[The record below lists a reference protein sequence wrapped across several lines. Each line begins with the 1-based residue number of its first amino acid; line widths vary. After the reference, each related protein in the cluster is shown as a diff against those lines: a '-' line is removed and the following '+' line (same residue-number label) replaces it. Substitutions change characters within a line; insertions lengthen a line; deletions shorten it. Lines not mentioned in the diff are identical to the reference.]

1 MEFDMAV
8 ERTLSIIKPGAVARN
23 LIGKI
28 ITRFEEEGLSVIA
41 ARMIHLTEEQ
51 AQAFYAVHRE
61 RPFFPELV
69 AYMTES
75 PFIALVLEGENAI
88 VKNRELMGPTD
99 PSKAAPGTIRGDFGR
114 TITRNTV
121 HGSDSPETAV
131 TEIAFFFS
139 QVDLFPRTR

>member
-1 MEFDMAV
+1 MAV
-8 ERTLSIIKPGAVARN
+8 ERTLSIIKPGAVAKN

-28 ITRFEEEGLSVIA
+28 IARFEEQGLCIIA

-61 RPFFPELV
+61 RPFFSELV

-75 PFIALVLEGENAI
+75 PFIALVLEGEDAI
-88 VKNRELMGPTD
+88 AKNRELMGATD
-99 PSKAAPGTIRGDFGR
+99 PSQATPGTIRGDFGR
-114 TITRNTV
+114 SITRNTV

-131 TEIAFFFS
+131 TEINFFFS
-139 QVDLFPRTR
+139 YVDLFPRALNN

>member
-1 MEFDMAV
+1 MAV

-28 ITRFEEEGLSVIA
+28 IARFEEQGLCIIA

-61 RPFFPELV
+61 RPFFGELV

-75 PFIALVLEGENAI
+75 PFIALVLEGEDAI
-88 VKNRELMGPTD
+88 AKNRELMGATD
-99 PSKAAPGTIRGDFGR
+99 PSKAIPGTIRGDFGR
-114 TITRNTV
+114 SITRNTV

-131 TEIAFFFS
+131 TEINFFFS
-139 QVDLFPRTR
+139 YVDLFPRAH

>member
-1 MEFDMAV
+1 MAV

-28 ITRFEEEGLSVIA
+28 IARFEEQGLCIIA
-41 ARMIHLTEEQ
+41 ARMIHLTQEQ

-61 RPFFPELV
+61 RPFFDELV

-75 PFIALVLEGENAI
+75 PFIALVLEGEDAI
-88 VKNRELMGPTD
+88 AKNRELMGATD
-99 PSKAAPGTIRGDFGR
+99 PSKAMPGTIRGDFGR
-114 TITRNTV
+114 SITRNTV

-131 TEIAFFFS
+131 TEINFFFS
-139 QVDLFPRTR
+139 YVDLFPRAH